1 MVKKT
6 EYKIYT
12 ERECKEEPYRK
23 KVQLFGY
30 VVGENA
36 PVVLI
41 CPGGAYKFISD
52 FNEGEPFAR
61 EFNKRGINAFV
72 LFYSVGYNARYPRP
86 VKDVARSMQFIKAN
100 AERLCVDGSNI
111 SLMGSSA
118 GGHLCAFFSSQCER
132 YETEYCGKEYSLTP
146 KTLMLCY
153 PLITMGE
160 KTHKVS
166 RRNFLGLFP
175 GKTEINA
182 SSVEKLANGRFPPT
196 FVWACEDDGTV
207 DYNNSVMLCDALRK
221 NGVPHEFKLFKTGGH
236 GIGLANGKEP
246 EGWFDSCF
254 EFYKKHI

>member
-100 AERLCVDGSNI
+100 AERPVL
-111 SLMGSSA
+111 
-118 GGHLCAFFSSQCER
+118 
-132 YETEYCGKEYSLTP
+132 TEA
-146 KTLMLCY
+146 
-153 PLITMGE
+153 I
-160 KTHKVS
+160 
-166 RRNFLGLFP
+166 FLL
-175 GKTEINA
+175 
-182 SSVEKLANGRFPPT
+182 
-196 FVWACEDDGTV
+196 WA
-207 DYNNSVMLCDALRK
+207 ALRAAIFALSSLHNAK
-221 NGVPHEFKLFKTGGH
+221 DTKPNTAARNTL
-236 GIGLANGKEP
+236 
-246 EGWFDSCF
+246 
-254 EFYKKHI
+254 

>member
-72 LFYSVGYNARYPRP
+72 LFYSVGSTRGIRAPLKMWQE
-86 VKDVARSMQFIKAN
+86 V
-100 AERLCVDGSNI
+100 C
-111 SLMGSSA
+111 SS
-118 GGHLCAFFSSQCER
+118 
-132 YETEYCGKEYSLTP
+132 
-146 KTLMLCY
+146 
-153 PLITMGE
+153 
-160 KTHKVS
+160 
-166 RRNFLGLFP
+166 
-175 GKTEINA
+175 
-182 SSVEKLANGRFPPT
+182 
-196 FVWACEDDGTV
+196 
-207 DYNNSVMLCDALRK
+207 
-221 NGVPHEFKLFKTGGH
+221 
-236 GIGLANGKEP
+236 
-246 EGWFDSCF
+246 
-254 EFYKKHI
+254 

>member
-1 MVKKT
+1 MR
-6 EYKIYT
+6 KI
-12 ERECKEEPYRK
+12 RNRILRQGILFNPQNPYA
-23 KVQLFGY
+23 L
-30 VVGENA
+30 
-36 PVVLI
+36 L
-41 CPGGAYKFISD
+41 
-52 FNEGEPFAR
+52 
-61 EFNKRGINAFV
+61 
-72 LFYSVGYNARYPRP
+72 
-86 VKDVARSMQFIKAN
+86 
-100 AERLCVDGSNI
+100 
-111 SLMGSSA
+111 SA
-118 GGHLCAFFSSQCER
+118 HNHGR
-132 YETEYCGKEYSLTP
+132 
-146 KTLMLCY
+146 
-153 PLITMGE
+153 

-182 SSVEKLANGRFPPT
+182 SSVEKLANGSFPPT

>member
-1 MVKKT
+1 MVEKT

-100 AERLCVDGSNI
+100 AERLCVDGNNI

-132 YETEYCGKEYSLTP
+132 YETEYCGKEYSLIP

-182 SSVEKLANGRFPPT
+182 SSVEKLANGSFPPT

-246 EGWFDSCF
+246 DGWFDSCF

>member
-100 AERLCVDGSNI
+100 AERLCVDGSNNY
-111 SLMGSSA
+111 LM
-118 GGHLCAFFSSQCER
+118 
-132 YETEYCGKEYSLTP
+132 
-146 KTLMLCY
+146 
-153 PLITMGE
+153 
-160 KTHKVS
+160 
-166 RRNFLGLFP
+166 
-175 GKTEINA
+175 
-182 SSVEKLANGRFPPT
+182 
-196 FVWACEDDGTV
+196 
-207 DYNNSVMLCDALRK
+207 
-221 NGVPHEFKLFKTGGH
+221 
-236 GIGLANGKEP
+236 
-246 EGWFDSCF
+246 
-254 EFYKKHI
+254 

>member
-61 EFNKRGINAFV
+61 EFNKREINAFV

-160 KTHKVS
+160 KTHKV
-166 RRNFLGLFP
+166 
-175 GKTEINA
+175 
-182 SSVEKLANGRFPPT
+182 
-196 FVWACEDDGTV
+196 
-207 DYNNSVMLCDALRK
+207 
-221 NGVPHEFKLFKTGGH
+221 
-236 GIGLANGKEP
+236 
-246 EGWFDSCF
+246 
-254 EFYKKHI
+254 

>member
-1 MVKKT
+1 
-6 EYKIYT
+6 
-12 ERECKEEPYRK
+12 
-23 KVQLFGY
+23 
-30 VVGENA
+30 
-36 PVVLI
+36 
-41 CPGGAYKFISD
+41 
-52 FNEGEPFAR
+52 
-61 EFNKRGINAFV
+61 
-72 LFYSVGYNARYPRP
+72 
-86 VKDVARSMQFIKAN
+86 
-100 AERLCVDGSNI
+100 
-111 SLMGSSA
+111 
-118 GGHLCAFFSSQCER
+118 
-132 YETEYCGKEYSLTP
+132 
-146 KTLMLCY
+146 MLCY

-182 SSVEKLANGRFPPT
+182 SSVEKLANGSFPPT

-221 NGVPHEFKLFKTGGH
+221 NGIPHEFKLFKTGGH

>member
-111 SLMGSSA
+111 WAKSSEDI
-118 GGHLCAFFSSQCER
+118 G
-132 YETEYCGKEYSLTP
+132 P
-146 KTLMLCY
+146 
-153 PLITMGE
+153 
-160 KTHKVS
+160 
-166 RRNFLGLFP
+166 RNF
-175 GKTEINA
+175 
-182 SSVEKLANGRFPPT
+182 PT
-196 FVWACEDDGTV
+196 PFRHSNTATKSTT
-207 DYNNSVMLCDALRK
+207 N
-221 NGVPHEFKLFKTGGH
+221 
-236 GIGLANGKEP
+236 
-246 EGWFDSCF
+246 
-254 EFYKKHI
+254 